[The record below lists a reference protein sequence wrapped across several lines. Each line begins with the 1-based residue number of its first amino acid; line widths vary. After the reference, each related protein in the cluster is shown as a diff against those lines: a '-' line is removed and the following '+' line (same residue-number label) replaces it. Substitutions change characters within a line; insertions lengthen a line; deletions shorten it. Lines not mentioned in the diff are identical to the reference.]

1 MLRNS
6 RGDGYGCLNA
16 STLEVHT
23 APLQGGVFF
32 VDMDLRS
39 EDWDD
44 VLSGLRSLPPS
55 VAGSASQIV
64 FRSPVL
70 RSAAQD
76 TPVISGSTWP
86 TSVEE
91 TAKALQNSLQT
102 SYRQLQVG
110 VVELPLGEAPM
121 RSEMLELDTLAR
133 CRAVELDYFL
143 HAGQAV
149 WRPQKYHYQLPSG
162 HHAATFV
169 RIADAFRN
177 PRAPIAIA
185 TWLYGCVTETTAI
198 VVDSGTL
205 MPIVQQ
211 LDLTLRIAA
220 VSRGEGSAPGLL
232 AIKSI
237 DTYPRSRFEYLQ
249 KFKAFDQLDV
259 LALLSVSSTGRTY
272 RMLRDTLEVTAQGR
286 WRSECLV
293 ARGNEGATSLPEPEH
308 RGQQAPW
315 LSLGDELSPATTAD
329 RCHHCRDVNRARVV
343 HVNPHSFAA
352 MTLPMPTRIM
362 PDTNNGRRNASLM
375 NTYKRN
381 HDPDAKRAGVQL
393 VPVEATRPH
402 RERRSTDPGRVRF
415 EPTALLTS
423 ADDVSKLVEN
433 RIDELKALPSRD
445 RSRSEI
451 VAALEAVQG
460 GNPTVAVCDP
470 EEIRVLRKMTGPNLD
485 PGNLM
490 LLAAQEVCPSVR
502 SVVMHSGSTGFGDKL
517 DGHSSVLLIAAGLLT
532 GVTLQQLVVSV
543 QDHYRSR
550 EISPEMHGIV
560 IHAIPADREAWRSVR
575 NSFRDDNGATR
586 LLALWLT
593 YLPQESP
600 FKAELDVL
608 SEAHPDWFANARH
621 GVEGLWENRLRWLSP
636 DSSNSSDNCT
646 PPESPLWSPQPVGLR
661 RTSLY
666 GDLDDRHTL
675 VAVGAAMQEALQQ
688 KTSDGAPEW
697 VQFDLPNAFRS
708 YFDGL
713 IHVAI
718 LRWVTPQRA
727 WWGNNKNEC
736 EALIGELEGRFPE
749 DWKLLLPELLLAA
762 AQGKVP
768 DNGVDFLLNQ
778 ADSQLEAETWDADV
792 LDYVGLGRV
801 LAQRFRPPQDDP

>member
-1 MLRNS
+1 MLRNTRS
-6 RGDGYGCLNA
+6 DGYGRLNA
-16 STLEVHT
+16 STLAVHT
-23 APLQGGVFF
+23 APLKGGVFF
-32 VDMDLRS
+32 VDMDVRS

-44 VLSGLRSLPPS
+44 VLSGLRALPPS
-55 VAGSASQIV
+55 VANSASQIV

-86 TSVEE
+86 TSAEE
-91 TAKALQNSLQT
+91 TAKALRDFLRA
-102 SYRQLQVG
+102 SYPQLQVG

-143 HAGQAV
+143 QAGEAV
-149 WRPQKYHYQLPSG
+149 WRPQNYHYQLPSG

-169 RIADAFRN
+169 RIADAFSN
-177 PRAPIAIA
+177 PRAAIAIA

-211 LDLTLRIAA
+211 LDLALRIAA
-220 VSRGEGSAPGLL
+220 VSRGEGSAPGLF
-232 AIKSI
+232 AIESL
-237 DTYPRSRFEYLQ
+237 DTYPRSRFEYLR
-249 KFKAFDQLDV
+249 KFKAFDHLDV
-259 LALLSVSSTGRTY
+259 LALLSVSSTGQTY
-272 RMLRDTLEVTAQGR
+272 RMLRDTLEVTAPDR

-293 ARGNEGATSLPEPEH
+293 ARENEGATSLPEPEY

-315 LSLGDELSPATTAD
+315 LSLGDALTPATSAD
-329 RCHHCRDVNRARVV
+329 QCCHCRDANRARVV
-343 HVNPHSFAA
+343 HVNPRSFAA

-362 PDTNNGRRNASLM
+362 PDTNNGRQNASLM
-375 NTYKRN
+375 DTYKRV
-381 HDPDAKRAGVQL
+381 HDPDAKRVGVQL
-393 VPVEATRPH
+393 VPVETTRPH
-402 RERRSTDPGRVRF
+402 RKWRSTNPGRVRF
-415 EPTALLTS
+415 EPTALFTS
-423 ADDVSKLVEN
+423 AGDVSGLVKD
-433 RIDELKALPSRD
+433 RINELKALPSRD

-451 VAALEAVQG
+451 VAALKAVQDR
-460 GNPTVAVCDP
+460 NPTVAVCEP
-470 EEIRVLRKMTGPNLD
+470 EEIRVLRDMTGTDLD
-485 PGNLM
+485 ACNVM
-490 LLAAQEVCPSVR
+490 LLAAQEVCPTVE
-502 SVVMHSGSTGFGDKL
+502 SVVIHSDDPGFGDEL
-517 DGHSSVLLIAAGLLT
+517 EGHTSVLLVVAGLLT
-532 GVTLQQLVVSV
+532 GVTLQHLVVSV

-550 EISPEMHGIV
+550 DITPEMHGIV
-560 IHAIPADREAWRSVR
+560 IHAHPADREAWSSVR

-593 YLPQESP
+593 YLPLESP
-600 FKAELDVL
+600 LEAELDVL
-608 SEAHPDWFANARH
+608 SEAHPDWFANARP
-621 GVEGLWENRLRWLSP
+621 GVKGLWENRLRWLSP
-636 DSSNSSDNCT
+636 NSSDNCT

-697 VQFDLPNAFRS
+697 VQFDLPNALRS

-727 WWGNNKNEC
+727 WWGSNKNEC
-736 EALIGELEGRFPE
+736 EALIGELQGRFAE

-768 DNGVDFLLNQ
+768 ENGVDFLLNQ
-778 ADSQLEAETWDADV
+778 ADLQLKADTWDADV
-792 LDYVGLGRV
+792 LDYVDLGRV
-801 LAQRFRPPQDDP
+801 LAERFRPPPEDP